1 VTLSADFLIV
11 GSGIAGLRAA
21 LALQGA
27 GRVLILTKADLR
39 AGSTGYAQGGIAAAV
54 GADDSPA
61 RHGADTIAAGDGLC
75 DPAAVDMLV
84 HDGPRYVGELLDWG
98 AAFDRRPDGTLDLT
112 REGAHAVR
120 RVLHAADATGREI
133 GRVLASRLAP
143 PPALTVVDHATVVQL
158 IVRDGRVAGV
168 RFLDRDGALCEAVAP
183 ATLLATGGAGQV
195 YRETTNPPVAAGD
208 GVTLACLAGARV
220 ADLEFVQFHPTALAV
235 PGAPRYLLSEALR
248 GEGARLVNEQGE
260 PFMLREDR
268 LGDLAPR
275 DRVARAIVR
284 ESERTG
290 APVYL
295 TLAHLPAAMVRA
307 RFPLITTL
315 CQRVGL
321 DLATDR
327 LPVGPAAHYLMG
339 GVVTDLDGRTSLPG
353 LFAAGEVACTG
364 VHGANRLASNSL
376 LEGLVFGGRA
386 GLAMLSNTAPSTA
399 WPEPVTVP
407 VSDPPPTKSPRRPP
421 HGDAAALAA
430 LMWKSAGV
438 FRDHAGLTRALAEL
452 DPAWAAVEE
461 ATARGQGLDAE
472 GWRLVSLVTVS
483 RLITRAA
490 LAREESRG
498 AHARS
503 DFPARDDLHWKRRRY
518 DTRRQANTQ

>member
-1 VTLSADFLIV
+1 VIDRFSADFLIV

-21 LALQGA
+21 IALQTLGH
-27 GRVLILTKADLR
+27 VLVLTKSDLR
-39 AGSTGYAQGGIAAAV
+39 AGSTGYAQGGIAAAM
-54 GADDSPA
+54 GADDSPDQ
-61 RHGADTIAAGDGLC
+61 HLSDTLAAGDGLC
-75 DPAAVDMLV
+75 DEAAVRVLV
-84 HDGPRYVGELLDWG
+84 DEGPGYVDELLSWG
-98 AAFDRRPDGTLDLT
+98 AAFDRKPDGSLDLT
-112 REGAHAVR
+112 REAAHAVR

-133 GRVLASRLAP
+133 GRVLASRLAGP
-143 PPALTVVDHATVVQL
+143 GSVTVIDHATVVSV
-158 IVRDGRVAGV
+158 IVQGGRAVGV
-168 RFLDRDGALCEAVAP
+168 RFLNRDGQPSDASAS

-195 YRETTNPPVAAGD
+195 YQETTNPAVAAGD
-208 GVTLACLAGARV
+208 GVALAFLAGARV

-248 GEGARLVNEQGE
+248 GEGGRLVNDAGE
-260 PFMLREDR
+260 PFMSRYDPA
-268 LGDLAPR
+268 GDLAPR

-290 APVYL
+290 KPIYL
-295 TLAHLPAAMVRA
+295 TMAHLPAASVRA

-339 GVVTDLDGRTSLPG
+339 GVATDLDGRTSLPG

-386 GLAMLSNTAPSTA
+386 GRAMSAEPASAP
-399 WPEPVTVP
+399 
-407 VSDPPPTKSPRRPP
+407 
-421 HGDAAALAA
+421 AAAGASRPAGPVFEIPLHDSDIGTA
-430 LMWKSAGV
+430 MWKDVGV
-438 FRDHAGLTRALAEL
+438 FRSRDGLERALAVLE
-452 DPAWAAVEE
+452 PGWRAVERGLADGGSFDV
-461 ATARGQGLDAE
+461 AT
-472 GWRLVSLVTVS
+472 WRLASLATVG
-483 RLITRAA
+483 RLIARAA

-498 AHARS
+498 AHWRA
-503 DFPARDDLHWKRRRY
+503 DFPARDDLHWRSRRSE
-518 DTRRQANTQ
+518 TRSAP

>member
-1 VTLSADFLIV
+1 MTLSADFLIV

-21 LALQGA
+21 LTLQRV

-54 GADDSPA
+54 GPDDSPA

-75 DPAAVDMLV
+75 DPAAVDVLV
-84 HDGPRYVGELLDWG
+84 HDGVHYVGELVDWG

-133 GRVLASRLAP
+133 GRVLASRLAA
-143 PPALTVVDHATVVQL
+143 PPALTVLDHATVVQL
-158 IVRDGRVAGV
+158 IVRDGRVAGA
-168 RFLDRDGALCEAVAP
+168 RFLDRDGALCEVEAA

-208 GVTLACLAGARV
+208 GVTLAFLAGARV
-220 ADLEFVQFHPTALAV
+220 ADLEFVQFHPTAPAV

-248 GEGARLVNEQGE
+248 GEGARLVNEYGE
-260 PFMLREDR
+260 PFMLREDPA
-268 LGDLAPR
+268 GDLAPR

-295 TLAHLPAAMVRA
+295 TLAHLAADTVRA

-315 CQRVGL
+315 CRRVGL
-321 DLATDR
+321 DLAVDR

-386 GLAMLSNTAPSTA
+386 GLAMLSDTASA
-399 WPEPVTVP
+399 RWPEPVTVP
-407 VSDPPPTKSPRRPP
+407 VSDPPSIGSSRRPP
-421 HGDAAALAA
+421 PADASALAT
-430 LMWKSAGV
+430 LMWKAAGV

-461 ATARGQGLDAE
+461 ATAQGQGLDID

-483 RLITRAA
+483 RLIVRAA

-518 DTRRQANTQ
+518 ETRRQASN